1 MAIRTYSPKVSELS
15 PRWYLVDADGQT
27 LGRLASNIA
36 KVLKGKHNPA
46 YAPHL
51 NSGDFVV
58 VVNARRIRVSGNK
71 RLTKTYERYT
81 GYPGGLRSRTFEEQ
95 IARRP
100 EAPLRDAVKG
110 MLQHN
115 TLGDQMLKRL
125 KVYADAEH
133 RQQAQRPEPIRFNS
147 KGEIEVVG

>member
-1 MAIRTYSPKVSELS
+1 MRTYSARAKDLD

-36 KVLKGKHNPA
+36 RVLKGKHKPT
-46 YAPHL
+46 YTPHL

-58 VVNARRIRVSGNK
+58 VVNARRVRVTGAK
-71 RLTKTYERYT
+71 RSDKTYERYS
-81 GYPGGLRSRTFEEQ
+81 GYPGGLRSRTFEEM
-95 IARRP
+95 IERKP
-100 EAPLRDAVKG
+100 EEPLREAVRG

-115 TLGDQMLKRL
+115 TLGADMLKRL

-133 RQQAQRPEPIRFNS
+133 KQQAQKPVPIKFNA
-147 KGEIEVVG
+147 KGDIEVIGR